1 MVPNVVQTT
10 QFIARITLVIVSVAT
25 VIITALCLLMGME
38 PTRAFLNALWVST
51 SGFVTGGFTPMQ
63 LSIMY
68 YHSFPFEAIPHGAHD
83 FGLHQLCHSRRGVE
97 GASAPVFPR
106 HRDEDDGAFG

>member
-1 MVPNVVQTT
+1 
-10 QFIARITLVIVSVAT
+10 
-25 VIITALCLLMGME
+25 MGME

-68 YHSFPFEAIPHGAHD
+68 YHSFPLEAILMVLMIW
-83 FGLHQLCHSRRGVE
+83 LHQLVIHAEVVE
-97 GASAPVFPR
+97 GASAAVFPR
-106 HRDEDDGAFG
+106 HRDEDDGALDRGHGLRIHGHARPVALR